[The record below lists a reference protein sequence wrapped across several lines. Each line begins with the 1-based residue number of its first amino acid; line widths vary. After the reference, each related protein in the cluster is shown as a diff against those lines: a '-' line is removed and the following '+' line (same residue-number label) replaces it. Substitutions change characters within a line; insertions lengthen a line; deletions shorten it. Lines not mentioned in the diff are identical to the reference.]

1 MPFDPVQVYGALPAY
16 DRREFAESGFLTE
29 TVKFTPEQEVKQKK
43 AHAVAALGQVAQVQ
57 IWRGSLAIEIAG
69 ALVADANGL
78 VHGLPAGY
86 VGQAVTTCAHFAAGT
101 AEVPAIA
108 RHGYTRDP
116 EKLLLIE
123 TASTDLGEEEP
134 AATLGLRYF
143 PFVDA
148 TPLLPA

>member
-1 MPFDPVQVYGALPAY
+1 MPFDPVQVYGTLPSY
-16 DRREFAESGFLTE
+16 DRREFAETGFLTD
-29 TVKFTPEQEVKQKK
+29 TVKFTPEQEVRQKK
-43 AHAVAALGQVAQVQ
+43 SHGAAAYGQVAQVQ
-57 IWRGSLAIEIAG
+57 IWRGSLAIEITG
-69 ALVADANGL
+69 FLVADVNGR

-123 TASTDLGEEEP
+123 SASTDLGEEEP
-134 AATLGLRYF
+134 KATLGLRYF
-143 PFVDA
+143 PGVDS
-148 TPLLPA
+148 TLILPA